1 MGTASS
7 GIAIARSLPLRGD
20 GVRRGIPVVAAL
32 RGLGYALL
40 VPFIFFICFTFL
52 RPSPYDFFAIPAM
65 ALWFCLGIRLHRG
78 AVVFVALLLLYH
90 LGLLLALLPYFEEP
104 RPVEWSYQS
113 AYLMVTAIFFAMFFA
128 DDTRRRLE
136 LVFKAYVA
144 SSLFAA
150 CAGIASYF
158 ELFGEGLLFR
168 MDGRAAGVF
177 EDPNVLGS
185 FLIPAALYLVH
196 NLVGGR
202 SRVPVLA
209 VAALAVIAA
218 GIFLSF
224 SRGSWAATV
233 IATVTMVWL
242 MHRTSA
248 SARLRRRIVALAFV
262 IAAATAI
269 ALVAALG
276 DGDIAER
283 FEDRAQ
289 VTKEYDQGV
298 TGRFGN
304 QIRGIPMLIERPN
317 GLGPLRWRLT
327 FGLEP
332 HNSYIGGFANGGWL
346 GGFSFLALVLATGF
360 VGFRLCLTPSPFQR
374 QAQIAWPGLF
384 IFLLQALQIDVDHW
398 RHVFLLFGMVWGL
411 EAARLDWLGRLRR
424 SPTLPARN
432 PDNNPAAAGASL
444 ARRGADP
451 AAAAAVGA

>member
-1 MGTASS
+1 MG
-7 GIAIARSLPLRGD
+7 ARSLGVAQAVPSRGVAPASRAR
-20 GVRRGIPVVAAL
+20 GVPVIRIL
-32 RGLGYALL
+32 EGLGYVLI

-65 ALWFCLGIRLHRG
+65 ALWFCLGVRLYRG

-90 LGLLLALLPYFEEP
+90 FGLLLALLPYFNEP

-113 AYLMVTAIFFAMFFA
+113 AYLMITAIFFAMFFA
-128 DDTRRRLE
+128 DDTRRRIE
-136 LVFKAYVA
+136 LAFKSYVA
-144 SSLFAA
+144 SCVFAA

-158 ELFGEGLLFR
+158 DLFGEGVLFK

-185 FLIPAALYLVH
+185 FLIPGVLYLMH
-196 NLVGGR
+196 NLISGR
-202 SRVPVLA
+202 SKAPLLA
-209 VAALAVIAA
+209 MAGLAVITT

-233 IATVTMVWL
+233 ISTATMAWL
-242 MHRTSA
+242 MHRTTG
-248 SARLRRRIVALAFV
+248 SARLRRRILALTLVTAAFGAVAV
-262 IAAATAI
+262 IG
-269 ALVAALG
+269 ALSV
-276 DGDIAER
+276 DDIAER

-289 VTKEYDQGV
+289 VTKDYDEGV

-304 QIRGIPMLIERPN
+304 QLRGLPMLIERPN

-346 GGFSFLALVLATGF
+346 GGFSFIALVLATGF
-360 VGFRLCLTPSPFQR
+360 VGFRLCLAPSPFQR
-374 QAQIAWPGLF
+374 EAQIAWPALF
-384 IFLLQALQIDVDHW
+384 IFFLQAFQIDVDHW

-411 EAARLDWLGRLRR
+411 EAARIAWLQNTGPRR
-424 SPTLPARN
+424 TDPQRR
-432 PDNNPAAAGASL
+432 AAYIAS
-444 ARRGADP
+444 RRPGTGP
-451 AAAAAVGA
+451 SGTM